1 MSPARALRLA
11 VVLWVIYLG
20 ADDWMRSAI
29 SHGAVIASVVSGAL
43 LAVGLGALV
52 LAARHER
59 RLKAKSGAGT

>member
-11 VVLWVIYLG
+11 VVLWGVYLR
-20 ADDWMRSAI
+20 ADDWMRPAI

-43 LAVGLGALV
+43 LAVGLAALV
-52 LAARHER
+52 LAARHAR